1 MSLLQSLQKHHE
13 ACEDLYRVMLD
24 LNRSLKTGAQTPED
38 ILLAR
43 QRAALAQLDSTLS
56 EIRNRTT
63 GSAPLE
69 TRAALERCQRS
80 IMKTLLLDRENEQ
93 LLLKNSMV
101 RAPQQVAPKPS
112 ANLLARAYARH

>member
-1 MSLLQSLQKHHE
+1 MSLLQSLQKHHD

-56 EIRNRTT
+56 EIRNRT
-63 GSAPLE
+63 GSAPQE

-93 LLLKNSMV
+93 LLLKNSMA